1 LLVALIA
8 LALVVPTGFLPGTAP
23 APAPAQL
30 TALRVT
36 HPAPRHHKA
45 HRKAPVIPHR
55 RAWVCIHSHEAPTW
69 RIANPPYYGG
79 LQMDVG
85 FQRAY
90 GASYFR
96 TEGTANRW
104 TPAQQMLAAERAW
117 RVRGFSP
124 WPNTARMCGLRS

>member
-8 LALVVPTGFLPGTAP
+8 LVLTLPSGSTPVTAP
-23 APAPAQL
+23 VPPQRPPEPATL
-30 TALRVT
+30 TALHRSRRAH
-36 HPAPRHHKA
+36 HPRLT
-45 HRKAPVIPHR
+45 IPHLR
-55 RAWVCIHSHEAPTW
+55 DWVCIHSHEAPTW

-79 LQMDVG
+79 LQMDIG

-90 GASYFR
+90 GGAYVR

-117 RVRGFSP
+117 KSRGFTP
-124 WPNTARMCGLRS
+124 WPNTARMCGLL